1 MRIVRELGV
10 LALAVLAAVT
20 LVFVLLRVV
29 PGDPARLLLGEQ
41 ASSAD
46 VEALRRSLG
55 LDEPLLTQ
63 YAAAIGRA
71 ASGDLGTSYRSHR
84 PVARIVQ
91 QALPY
96 TVTLGLLAM
105 LLSTTMAV
113 LMGVA
118 AGQARGRWPD
128 TAVRLLAALGISVP
142 HIWLGPLL
150 ILIFAIGLHWA
161 PTSYDGSWRSWVLPA
176 VTLASGLMAF
186 MTRVVRAQYVELVHE
201 PFVRTARAKGLAPR
215 HVRWRHIVRN
225 VLIPVVTVAGLQAG
239 AVLSGS
245 VVTETMFGLPGLGQ
259 VLVEGILQ
267 RDYPVV
273 EGCALWMALTYLVMS
288 RAVDWLH
295 WTIDPRMRAAA

>member
-41 ASSAD
+41 ASAVD
-46 VEALRRSLG
+46 VEALRHSLG
-55 LDEPLLTQ
+55 LDVPLAEQ
-63 YAAAIGRA
+63 YVTALRRA
-71 ASGDLGTSYRSHR
+71 ATGDLGTSYRSR
-84 PVARIVQ
+84 KPVSVIVMR
-91 QALPY
+91 ALPY
-96 TVTLGLLAM
+96 TVLLGMLAMILSTSLAM
-105 LLSTTMAV
+105 LL
-113 LMGVA
+113 GVT
-118 AGQARGRWPD
+118 AGQAHGRWPD
-128 TAVRLLAALGISVP
+128 RGVRGIAALGISVP

-150 ILIFAIGLHWA
+150 ILIFAITLHWF
-161 PTSYDGSWRSWVLPA
+161 PTSFDGSWRGWVLPS

-186 MTRVVRAQYVELVHE
+186 MTRVVRAQYVEVAHD
-201 PFVRTARAKGLAPR
+201 PFIRTARSKGLTMS
-215 HVRWRHIVRN
+215 VIQWRHIVRN

-273 EGCALWMALTYLVMS
+273 EGCALWMALAYLLLS
-288 RAVDWLH
+288 RAVDGLH
-295 WTIDPRMRAAA
+295 WLIDPRMRTA